1 MWQHHSFFPSTACF
15 RHTKSDKSLGGC
27 GLTGPD
33 TNKNVWKV
41 TKHRQKPQPWH
52 ELSCFLRTHSWLGWK
67 KKRKK
72 KVGVGRASSAV
83 REGKKGSCSCL
94 GSKLGVTTLDKRRYD
109 RYEVLICAAMTGL
122 HCAARQQWKFP
133 SHHNM
138 CFLIHIIQP
147 ARSSSNTLVCQV
159 ADTTHHPA
167 RNKRGCL

>member
-15 RHTKSDKSLGGC
+15 RHTKSDKSLRGC

-41 TKHRQKPQPWH
+41 TKHRQKPQPWR
-52 ELSCFLRTHSWLGWK
+52 ELSCLLSNSQLARMK
-67 KKRKK
+67 KKK
-72 KVGVGRASSAV
+72 KVGVGWGSSAV
-83 REGKKGSCSCL
+83 REGKKGSRSCL
-94 GSKLGVTTLDKRRYD
+94 GSKLGVTTVEERGYD

-147 ARSSSNTLVCQV
+147 ACSSSNTLVCQV
-159 ADTTHHPA
+159 ADTTRHPA
-167 RNKRGCL
+167 RNERDRL